1 MVTIVWYLPVVR
13 YEIIYLMFVIISSTL
28 ILFGYSVST
37 VGEILSEIDRKT
49 RKNKDEVQTINRFLK
64 KHQIEPDV
72 ILKIFKTDKK
82 KKKKKKNQKFLRKN
96 TKYNYF

>member
-72 ILKIFKTDKK
+72 ILKIFKRDKK